1 MKHILRVMVLALS
14 LVLMVPFVMA
24 QDELTGTPTEIC
36 EAAVPAAEPESRE
49 FTEAEDVLE
58 IGVDYRAI
66 MCTDAGAIYID
77 LLEDF
82 APATVNNF
90 VFLAE
95 SGYYNNTIFHRVI
108 EDFMAQGGDPTGTGS
123 GGPGYQFRD
132 EFAPF
137 VSFDRPY
144 LLAMANAGAGT
155 NGSQFFIT
163 TAPTPHLDFRHTIF
177 GDVLEG
183 KENVAN
189 ILLRD
194 PAQADAPSTA
204 LQTVIII
211 TDPSTVESAD
221 TAVIEGV
228 TADEMIEALGV
239 IGAAEQL
246 PEDLAAGYEAPVVVD
261 EAEMPALFTENGHV
275 YRVTTAVA
283 NTQCAENYFFNRMD
297 YTVDLFDSA
306 ATVESL
312 LTSPEFVEWNAE
324 AGFTTEASALNID
337 IYQQDAADGEGCS
350 DDAVTM
356 RAYLQRGAYLVT
368 IDLLVA
374 QSMMDEAGQEVLVNL
389 LVTQI
394 PQIFETGITNAYRVS
409 APSQ

>member
-1 MKHILRVMVLALS
+1 MKHILRVLVLALV
-14 LVLMVPFVMA
+14 LVLIVPFAMA

-36 EAAVPAAEPESRE
+36 EAALPAAEPESRE

-90 VFLAE
+90 VFLAQ
-95 SGYYNNTIFHRVI
+95 SNYYNNTIFHRVI

-183 KENVAN
+183 QENVVN

-211 TDPSTVESAD
+211 TDPSTVESVD
-221 TAVIEGV
+221 TAVIEAV
-228 TADEMIEALGV
+228 TPDVMIEALGV
-239 IGAAEQL
+239 IGAAGQL
-246 PEDLAAGYEAPVVVD
+246 PEDLAAGYEAPAVVD

-283 NTQCAENYFFNRMD
+283 NTQCVENYFFNRMD

-324 AGFTTEASALNID
+324 VGFTTEASALNID
-337 IYQQDAADGEGCS
+337 IYQKDAADGEGCS

-374 QSMMDEAGQEVLVNL
+374 QSIMDEAGQEVLVNL

-394 PQIFETGITNAYRVS
+394 PQIFETGITTAYRVS